1 VTSIRRAPTL
11 ALIGASAVLVLAVS
25 ACSSDKKEADTVGA
39 GATSSAAG
47 DPHVA
52 TVTVTSDKCVLDR
65 ETYDAG
71 GVTFKITNKDA
82 TGVTEVELLDGERIV
97 GEKENLPPGF
107 SGSFTLNVNPG
118 EYTLYC
124 PGATTAKVP
133 VKITGTAVT
142 SSATTVSALLQQ
154 GTVDYGT
161 YVDTQIGAL
170 LDSVKPLAAALKGT
184 DLAAAQ
190 VAYAKARPYYERIEP
205 VAESFQDLDPA
216 IDARAD
222 DVPVTKLT
230 GFHRIEYGLF
240 SVKSLAGLS
249 TFGDGLVTNVE
260 KLQSLAKGLKYQPA
274 ELANGAVGLLDEVSK
289 SKVTGEEER
298 YSHIDL
304 LDFAANVE
312 GSEQAF
318 ANLQPGLEKIDAT
331 LSTTIATAFTS
342 LDTLLDKYRSTS
354 QPSGFVL
361 YGTLTK
367 PDVTAL
373 AQAVQAVAEPL
384 SRVASKVVNA

>member
-1 VTSIRRAPTL
+1 VLL
-11 ALIGASAVLVLAVS
+11 AISACRSEKTGSDTVNASAP
-25 ACSSDKKEADTVGA
+25 
-39 GATSSAAG
+39 AAG

-52 TVTVTSDKCVLDR
+52 TVTVTADKCVLDR
-65 ETYDAG
+65 DSYDGG
-71 GVTFKITNKDA
+71 GVTFKITNTDA
-82 TGVTEVELLDGERIV
+82 TAVTEVELLDGERIV

-107 SGSFTLNVNPG
+107 SGSFTLNLNPG
-118 EYTLYC
+118 DYTLYC

-133 VKITGTAVT
+133 VKITGTAT
-142 SSATTVSALLQQ
+142 SAAASDVSALLQQ
-154 GTVDYGT
+154 GTVDYGS

-170 LDSVKPLAAALKGT
+170 LDSVRPLVTALKGT
-184 DLAAAQ
+184 ELAAAQ
-190 VAYAKARPYYERIEP
+190 TAYAKARPYYERIEP

-222 DVPVTKLT
+222 DVPISKLT

-240 SVKSLAGLS
+240 SVKSLAGLA
-249 TFGDGLVTNVE
+249 TYGDRLLANVA
-260 KLQSLAKGLKYQPA
+260 KLQTLAKGLKYQPA

-318 ANLQPGLEKIDAT
+318 AHLQPALAKIDAT
-331 LSTTIATAFTS
+331 LSGTIATAFTS
-342 LDTLLDKYRSTS
+342 LDSLLEKHRSTT
-354 QPSGFVL
+354 QASGFVP
-361 YGTLTK
+361 YGALTR

-373 AQAVQAVAEPL
+373 TQAVQAVAEPL